1 MPSEGLVENLVVE
14 AVFFSQQR
22 LRVNA
27 PLLSQHNGAMP
38 DFLRETFPVGLLSC
52 NCTLLADT
60 VTGEAIVI
68 DPGLDAPPA
77 PAQPGKAALSGGPS
91 YLVARLQA
99 LNLRL
104 VQIIITHAHID
115 HIGGALALRQATG
128 APVLMHQADLS
139 QLDRMEDQARWLGVP
154 TPKVLPPDAS
164 AQDGM
169 SIGPGSL
176 RGEVL
181 HTPGHTQGS
190 ICLYFPAASA
200 PFAQGC
206 GLLFAGDTLF
216 AGTIGRTDFPGGDGE
231 QILRSIE
238 GRLIPLP
245 ETTMVVPGH
254 GRETTMAIE
263 RARNPFLRGMR
274 G

>member
-1 MPSEGLVENLVVE
+1 MP
-14 AVFFSQQR
+14 AT
-22 LRVNA
+22 
-27 PLLSQHNGAMP
+27 
-38 DFLRETFPVGLLSC
+38 LRETFPVGLLSC

-68 DPGLDAPPA
+68 DPGLDAPPTL
-77 PAQPGKAALSGGPS
+77 AQPGKPALPAGPS
-91 YLVARLQA
+91 HILSRLRA

-104 VQIIITHAHID
+104 VQIVITHAHID
-115 HIGGALALRQATG
+115 HIGGALALKQATG
-128 APVLMHQADLS
+128 APILMHQDDLP
-139 QLDRMEDQARWLGVP
+139 QLEMMDEQAKWLGVE
-154 TPKVLPPDAS
+154 TPKVAPPDAS
-164 AQDGM
+164 ANDGLVVGTA
-169 SIGPGSL
+169 SI

-190 ICLYFPAASA
+190 ICLYFPASSA
-200 PFAQGC
+200 PLTEGT

-216 AGTIGRTDFPGGDGE
+216 AGTIGRTDFPGGDGD

-245 ETTMVVPGH
+245 ETTLVIPGH